1 MDGIREIIGRIA
13 DGRMGDD
20 KATEFLR
27 VVFDDGLAQDE
38 LVEMTLAMRDS
49 GTKIDWIDDIA
60 RRVVDKHSTGG
71 VGDKVSISLAPALA
85 ACGAAVP
92 MISGRALGHTGGTL
106 DKLESIPGFDTE
118 MTFLELKNQVIEI
131 GLAIVGQNQDLV
143 PADRRMYALRDL
155 TGLIASVPLITSSII
170 SKKAAEGITS
180 LVLDV
185 KTGKGAFMQSQEQAE
200 KLARSMKEI
209 AESIGITTTCL
220 VTSMDHPIGYA
231 VGNSLEIIESVET
244 LCGRGP
250 ADLEELVCIQ
260 GGVLLGSIGLA
271 EDNEHGAVM
280 IQDSLYDGTAYSKFL
295 QMVSA
300 QGGNPEIFSSDHS
313 LMQAL
318 GILDEDLLS
327 FEIKAEQSGWV
338 RDIDAMRVAELC
350 LGLGAGRSEIG
361 GHIDHSV
368 GMLLNVSVGS
378 PIMRGQSL
386 ATVYHRGFD
395 EKGMLAVREGFQI
408 SEDKP
413 DVASR
418 ILEMF

>member
-1 MDGIREIIGRIA
+1 MVNGIRGIIGRIA
-13 DGRMGDD
+13 DGGMGDD
-20 KATEFLR
+20 EATEFLR
-27 VVFDDGLAQDE
+27 FVFDEGLTRDE

-155 TGLIASVPLITSSII
+155 TGLIASVPLITSSIV

-220 VTSMDHPIGYA
+220 VTSMDHPIGHA

-250 ADLEELVCIQ
+250 ADLEGWSVFKGESYWVQLV
-260 GGVLLGSIGLA
+260 LRKTT
-271 EDNEHGAVM
+271 N
-280 IQDSLYDGTAYSKFL
+280 T
-295 QMVSA
+295 
-300 QGGNPEIFSSDHS
+300 
-313 LMQAL
+313 
-318 GILDEDLLS
+318 
-327 FEIKAEQSGWV
+327 V
-338 RDIDAMRVAELC
+338 RL
-350 LGLGAGRSEIG
+350 
-361 GHIDHSV
+361 
-368 GMLLNVSVGS
+368 
-378 PIMRGQSL
+378 
-386 ATVYHRGFD
+386 
-395 EKGMLAVREGFQI
+395 
-408 SEDKP
+408 
-413 DVASR
+413 
-418 ILEMF
+418 